1 MFYLKLCAMGNY
13 IHYIKNGSTS
23 FVFDNNKMEL
33 YSADS
38 FNEAKF
44 ILPKVMLEHK
54 NLDLPFSHKMK
65 RITLCVSN
73 DCDLRCKY
81 CYAHG
86 GNYGQN
92 RLLMNEKTAL
102 DFVDFCYRELAELDN
117 VMFFGG
123 EPLLNWKII
132 MFICEEFSKRQVA
145 GGHLNPKFS
154 MVTNG
159 TIYNDKI
166 CQLIRQ
172 YICDITVSIDGKE
185 DVDNY
190 NRIYPNGAG
199 SFGRVSRFIYKV
211 KQIEGVNLHF
221 EATYTKIHEKLG
233 YTRYDVKKYLTSHFG
248 ITGTVVDD
256 TSLDFNSFYKEL
268 SSITKEKILSSDFD
282 CLPNDFWQILYS
294 IAEKKKQKFCSV
306 LEDRITISTTGEIFA
321 CQMLNGKK
329 KCIAG
334 TIYDRDILERIYSN
348 RIFFGKNEAC
358 DACWANSL
366 CGGCVVQKFYNEQ
379 SGLLNDIPSQALCIN
394 IRNGIE
400 KLLSILYQI
409 RNDSELW
416 HRLLH
421 KMAS

>member
-1 MFYLKLCAMGNY
+1 M
-13 IHYIKNGSTS
+13 
-23 FVFDNNKMEL
+23 
-33 YSADS
+33 
-38 FNEAKF
+38 
-44 ILPKVMLEHK
+44 
-54 NLDLPFSHKMK
+54 
-65 RITLCVSN
+65 
-73 DCDLRCKY
+73 
-81 CYAHG
+81 
-86 GNYGQN
+86 
-92 RLLMNEKTAL
+92 
-102 DFVDFCYRELAELDN
+102 
-117 VMFFGG
+117 
-123 EPLLNWKII
+123 
-132 MFICEEFSKRQVA
+132 
-145 GGHLNPKFS
+145 
-154 MVTNG
+154 
-159 TIYNDKI
+159 
-166 CQLIRQ
+166 
-172 YICDITVSIDGKE
+172 
-185 DVDNY
+185 
-190 NRIYPNGAG
+190 
-199 SFGRVSRFIYKV
+199 
-211 KQIEGVNLHF
+211 
-221 EATYTKIHEKLG
+221 
-233 YTRYDVKKYLTSHFG
+233 
-248 ITGTVVDD
+248 
-256 TSLDFNSFYKEL
+256 

-366 CGGCVVQKFYNEQ
+366 CGGCVVQKFYDEQ
-379 SGLLNDIPSQALCIN
+379 SGLLNDIPSQVLCIN